1 MKNVLLVLMLI
12 GFQMGFAQKI
22 AYIEVDKILDKMP
35 AFEMA
40 NNEIDAQIKLWD
52 DEIDKKFD
60 KIEELYQAYVVNE
73 SQMTDEQKKQK
84 QDEIFDAEKQANEL
98 KDSKFGNEGELM
110 KLQEQKLKP
119 IYDQI
124 YTPLFVMVETYFQQL
139 MDAEQIDMADPALLA
154 RLFASPFM
162 GLMMLRML
170 GDEHVAANWEGYK
183 NAMSQFL
190 QKAFEK

>member
-35 AFEMA
+35 AFEQA

-110 KLQEQKLKP
+110 QLQEQKLKP

-124 YTPLFVMVETYFQQL
+124 YNKTEEIA
-139 MDAEQIDMADPALLA
+139 AEKGYDYVFEKSAESSWIYTNPALNLT
-154 RLFASPFM
+154 
-162 GLMMLRML
+162 
-170 GDEHVAANWEGYK
+170 EEVI
-183 NAMSQFL
+183 
-190 QKAFEK
+190 KALNL

>member
-110 KLQEQKLKP
+110 QLQEQKLKP

-124 YTPLFVMVETYFQQL
+124 YNKTEEIA
-139 MDAEQIDMADPALLA
+139 AEKGYDYVFEKSAESSWIYTNPALNLT
-154 RLFASPFM
+154 
-162 GLMMLRML
+162 
-170 GDEHVAANWEGYK
+170 EEVI
-183 NAMSQFL
+183 
-190 QKAFEK
+190 KALNL